1 MTRIFVSRYQ
11 DSESYSGSPGLDD
24 VCMSKSDWL
33 MRFLTLMMSFI
44 FPLSAMS
51 VEQTPLK
58 TLEQLT
64 WENRI
69 ILVFSARTD
78 KYQQLLQQAKA
89 EIDDRD
95 IVWFIIDDQQ
105 ITSNYRGNISDQLAA
120 NINSQFSSFD
130 EPVILIGKD
139 GGVKETSDL
148 LSLESLFD
156 EIDSMPMR
164 IREMKDNS

>member
-1 MTRIFVSRYQ
+1 
-11 DSESYSGSPGLDD
+11 
-24 VCMSKSDWL
+24 
-33 MRFLTLMMSFI
+33 
-44 FPLSAMS
+44 MS

-69 ILVFSARTD
+69 ILVFSSRTD

-95 IVWFIIDDQQ
+95 IVWFIINGQQ
-105 ITSNYRGNISDQLAA
+105 LTSNYRGNISDQLAA

-130 EPVILIGKD
+130 ESVILIGKD

-164 IREMKDNS
+164 INEINEKSAGNPD

>member
-1 MTRIFVSRYQ
+1 
-11 DSESYSGSPGLDD
+11 
-24 VCMSKSDWL
+24 MSKSDWL
-33 MRFLTLMMSFI
+33 MRYLTLMMSFI
-44 FPLSAMS
+44 LPLSAMS

-58 TLEQLT
+58 TMEQLT

-69 ILVFSARTD
+69 ILVFSSRTD

-95 IVWFIIDDQQ
+95 IVWFIINGQQ

-130 EPVILIGKD
+130 EPV
-139 GGVKETSDL
+139 
-148 LSLESLFD
+148 
-156 EIDSMPMR
+156 
-164 IREMKDNS
+164 